1 MAVLKEKMRSV
12 YLQEVSLKDYKCFHG
27 EHKFSFVLNST
38 DRVLRYPRCTV
49 FLGDNGTGKTN
60 LLKVIANLSPE
71 IRRVDD
77 EEYKKEGKNDIAI
90 ELAFVRTTQEEA
102 KHEKAYRPHVV
113 ERHSSEGYNAEVIF
127 AFNKGVGQRMMN
139 LKFENLYK
147 NKEINGPYEIRDQVK
162 IGYNSTMNTIEY
174 DVPSLENVVIYA
186 YGVNRFS
193 DTQNNLK
200 TDNFVDTLFYDDR
213 PLINVN
219 QWLMQL
225 ELAKQ
230 SKDQGVR
237 ACRRKSILMDILR
250 KSNLFP
256 DVQGYEVVVDGDLN
270 TDVLFKTE
278 QGNFHLQ
285 DLAYGYQCMFAW
297 VFDFIKKLFDRYPDS
312 QNPLSEPAILIVDEI
327 DLHLHPEWQRHVLL
341 DLCDLFPNT
350 QIIVSTHSPLV
361 IQSMDNINLYV
372 FSKGQLGT
380 DVTGYLGK
388 SFLGWKVDEILRE
401 VMQLG
406 DKVRSDRYNWIRKEF
421 EHAMTTGKTV
431 EAESKYK
438 ELMQMVNPRGSEA
451 ALLDMDYAQLKG

>member
-12 YLQEVSLKDYKCFHG
+12 YLQEVLLRDYKCFHG
-27 EHKFSFVLNST
+27 DHKFSLVLQSKE
-38 DRVLRYPRCTV
+38 RVFRYPRCTV

-77 EEYKKEGKNDIAI
+77 EEYKKEGKNDIAL
-90 ELAFVRTTQEEA
+90 ELSFGKTTQEEPI
-102 KHEKAYRPHVV
+102 HEKAYRPHVV
-113 ERHSSEGYNAEVIF
+113 ERYPDMEYNAEVTF
-127 AFNKGVGQRMMN
+127 AFNKGVGHRMTN

-147 NKEINGPYEIRDQVK
+147 NKEISGPYEVRDQVK
-162 IGYNSTMNTIEY
+162 IGYNATTNTIEY

-200 TDNFVDTLFYDDR
+200 TDNLVDTLFYDDR

-230 SKDQGVR
+230 SKDQGER
-237 ACRRKSILMDILR
+237 ARKRIAIITEILR

-256 DVQGYEVVVDGDLN
+256 DVQGYEVAVDADLN
-270 TDVLFKTE
+270 TDVLFKTSH
-278 QGNFHLQ
+278 GSFLLQ

-297 VFDFIKKLFDRYPDS
+297 VFDFIKKMFDRYPESD
-312 QNPLSEPAILIVDEI
+312 NPLAEPAILIVDEI
-327 DLHLHPEWQRHVLL
+327 DLHLHPEWQRHVLV
-341 DLCDLFPNT
+341 DLCELFPNT

-372 FSKGQLGT
+372 FSKGDT
-380 DVTGYLGK
+380 CTEVTSYIGK
-388 SFLGWKVDEILRE
+388 SFMGWKVDEILRE
-401 VMQLG
+401 IMQLG
-406 DKVRSDRYNWIRKEF
+406 DKVRSDKYNRIRSEF

-431 EAESKYK
+431 AAESKYK
-438 ELMQMVNPRGSEA
+438 ELMQMVNPKSSEA

>member
-1 MAVLKEKMRSV
+1 MTVLKKMRSV
-12 YLQEVSLKDYKCFHG
+12 YLQEVLLKDYKCFHG
-27 EHKFSFVLNST
+27 VNKFSFVLNPAE
-38 DRVLRYPRCTV
+38 RVLRYPRCTV

-60 LLKVIANLSPE
+60 LLKVIANLAPE

-77 EEYKKEGKNDIAI
+77 EEYKKEGKNDIAL
-90 ELAFVRTTQEEA
+90 EVAFGNTTQEEPL
-102 KHEKAYRPHVV
+102 HEKAYRPHVV
-113 ERHSSEGYNAEVIF
+113 ERYTGKGYNAEVIF
-127 AFNKGVGQRMMN
+127 AFNKGVGQRITN

-147 NKEINGPYEIRDQVK
+147 KKEINGSYEVRDQVK
-162 IGYNSTMNTIEY
+162 IGYNATTNTIQY

-200 TDNFVDTLFYDDR
+200 TDNFVDTLFYDDC

-219 QWLMQL
+219 QWLLQL

-230 SKDQGVR
+230 SKNQGIR
-237 ACRRKSILMDILR
+237 ARRRISIITDVLR

-256 DVQGYEVVVDGDLN
+256 DVQGYDVVVDGDLN
-270 TDVLFKTE
+270 TDVLFKTSL
-278 QGNFHLQ
+278 GNFHLQ

-297 VFDFIKKLFDRYPDS
+297 VFDFIKKMFDRYPDS
-312 QNPLSEPAILIVDEI
+312 QYPLSEPAILIVDEI
-327 DLHLHPEWQRHVLL
+327 DLHLHPEWQRHVLH

-361 IQSMDNINLYV
+361 IQSMDNINLYA
-372 FSKGQLGT
+372 FSKGEQGT
-380 DVTGYLGK
+380 EVTSYLGK
-388 SFLGWKVDEILRE
+388 SFMGWKVDEILRE

-406 DKVRSDRYNWIRKEF
+406 DKVRSDRYNQIRQEF
-421 EHAMTTGKTV
+421 EHAMTRGKNE
-431 EAESKYK
+431 EAVKKYK
-438 ELMQMVNPRGSEA
+438 ELMQMVNPNSSEA